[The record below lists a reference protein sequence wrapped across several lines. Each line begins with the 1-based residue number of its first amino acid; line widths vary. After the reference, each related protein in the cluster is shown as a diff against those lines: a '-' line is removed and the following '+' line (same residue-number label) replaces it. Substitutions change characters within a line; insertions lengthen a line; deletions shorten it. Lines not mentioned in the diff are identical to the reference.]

1 LLGVYLWPETSTH
14 FHREAVVSERSS
26 EQRVLAE
33 RAALMV
39 SMKARWNELALS
51 QLAMSNG
58 HVKSA
63 KEASSE

>member
-1 LLGVYLWPETSTH
+1 
-14 FHREAVVSERSS
+14 VSERSS